1 MYTLNQ
7 KKKKLE
13 VEQDYSTQSKEMLEE
28 IEEDEEEIP
37 LNEVDKYETNFFDP
51 TQEENEM
58 EKDMLDLLK
67 SIDDEWSSI
76 VK

>member
-37 LNEVDKYETNFFDP
+37 LNEVDKYETSFFDP
-51 TQEENEM
+51 TPEEIDM

-67 SIDDEWSSI
+67 NIDDEWSSL

>member
-13 VEQDYSTQSKEMLEE
+13 VEQDYSTQSKEILEE
-28 IEEDEEEIP
+28 IAEDEEEIP
-37 LNEVDKYETNFFDP
+37 LNEVDKYEISFFDP
-51 TQEENEM
+51 TPEEIEM
-58 EKDMLDLLK
+58 EKDMVDLLNR
-67 SIDDEWSSI
+67 IDDEWSSL

>member
-13 VEQDYSTQSKEMLEE
+13 VEQDYSTPSKEMLEE

-37 LNEVDKYETNFFDP
+37 LKEVDKYETSFFDP
-51 TQEENEM
+51 TPEEVEM

>member
-13 VEQDYSTQSKEMLEE
+13 VEQDYSIQSMLEE
-28 IEEDEEEIP
+28 IEADEEEIP
-37 LNEVDKYETNFFDP
+37 LNEVDKYETSFFDP
-51 TQEENEM
+51 IPEEIDM

-67 SIDDEWSSI
+67 SIDDE
-76 VK
+76 

>member
-7 KKKKLE
+7 KKKKLK

-37 LNEVDKYETNFFDP
+37 LNEVDKYETSFFDP
-51 TQEENEM
+51 TLEEIEM

-67 SIDDEWSSI
+67 SIDDEWSSL

>member
-13 VEQDYSTQSKEMLEE
+13 VEQDYSTQSKEILEE

-37 LNEVDKYETNFFDP
+37 LNEVDKYEISFFDP
-51 TQEENEM
+51 TPEEIEM
-58 EKDMLDLLK
+58 EKDMVDLLNR
-67 SIDDEWSSI
+67 IDDEWSSL

>member
-13 VEQDYSTQSKEMLEE
+13 VEQDCSTQSKEILEE
-28 IEEDEEEIP
+28 IAEDEEEIP
-37 LNEVDKYETNFFDP
+37 LNEVDKYETSFFDP
-51 TQEENEM
+51 TPEEIEM

-67 SIDDEWSSI
+67 SIDDEWSSL